1 MSAKTASAKAD
12 VVIIGGGMVGASLA
26 LQLNHY
32 SQGSL
37 AIRVVEMQPFSRD
50 TYQPSFDARSSALSY
65 GSRLIFEKL
74 GLWSNLSQQLTP
86 INTIHVSERNRPGSA
101 LIETDEMGLPALGY
115 VIDNAWLGQVL
126 LEAVENCPSIVWQCP
141 ATVKDVVFKQDGVT
155 VTVEQ
160 QSDNELESE
169 EVSAPLLIVADGAN
183 SQWRQKLGIHA
194 HREDYQQT
202 AIITNVSFSKAHN
215 EVAYERFTDWGP
227 MALLPLSNDEQGQA
241 RAALVWTMS
250 AEQAEHWCQVADEE
264 FLTQLQQRFGHRQGE
279 FLRVGERY
287 RYPLSLVESA
297 EQVRR
302 SLVVIGNA
310 AHSLHPVA
318 GQGFNLSLRDTAR
331 LTEVLIK
338 AFHQQQS
345 LGDLLVLENYLQA
358 QQKDQLQTIHFSD
371 QLTKRFTQH
380 QHVFSL
386 VRNIGLSGLDVLPAL
401 KKQFVQHT
409 AGVSDGTAIGGL

>member
-1 MSAKTASAKAD
+1 MPGEIVPTTAD

-32 SQGSL
+32 SQGEL
-37 AIRVVEMQPFSRD
+37 VIHVIEAQPFSRD

-74 GLWSNLSQQLTP
+74 GLWSNLSRQLTA
-86 INTIHVSERNRPGSA
+86 IKTIHVSERNRPGSA
-101 LIETDEMGLPALGY
+101 LIETNEMGLPALGY

-126 LEAVENCPSIVWQCP
+126 LEAVESRPAIHWQCP
-141 ATVKDVVFKQDGVT
+141 ATVKEVVFKQEGVT

-160 QSDNELESE
+160 ASASE
-169 EVSAPLLIVADGAN
+169 QVLAPLLIVADGAN

-264 FLTQLQQRFGHRQGE
+264 FLAQLQQRFGHRQGE
-279 FLRVGERY
+279 FLRVSERY

-338 AFHQQQS
+338 AFNQQQS
-345 LGDLLVLENYLQA
+345 LGDLSVLESYLQA

-380 QHVFSL
+380 QHAFSL
-386 VRNIGLSGLDVLPAL
+386 IRNIGLSGLDVLPVL